1 MNCPA
6 LHLSEAHSDMQK
18 ALALLC
24 SLSQVRML
32 LAGEPSLPAW
42 RARSAPRLPAAG
54 ATAQLRIMGLAYS
67 CSKGLNCED
76 SPHA

>member
-1 MNCPA
+1 
-6 LHLSEAHSDMQK
+6 MQK

-42 RARSAPRLPAAG
+42 RARSAPRLPTAG
-54 ATAQLRIMGLAYS
+54 ATAQLRIIELP
-67 CSKGLNCED
+67 CSRSKELNCEKSHD
-76 SPHA
+76 ARARGYAACHSNTDG